1 MKANPLMTMM
11 LELHNTT
18 KSTILV
24 SSAKRKKKFKYDHKK
39 ISRINFF
46 FFLVDETKRNSS
58 CVPVEES

>member
-24 SSAKRKKKFKYDHKK
+24 SSAKRKKSLSMIMKKFQES
-39 ISRINFF
+39 I
-46 FFLVDETKRNSS
+46 FFLVDETKRNRS